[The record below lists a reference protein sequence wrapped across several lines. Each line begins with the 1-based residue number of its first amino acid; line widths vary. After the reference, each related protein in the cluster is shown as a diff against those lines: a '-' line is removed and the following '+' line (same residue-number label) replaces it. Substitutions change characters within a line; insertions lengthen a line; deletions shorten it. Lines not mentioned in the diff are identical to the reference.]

1 MSFKVRTSCL
11 IILLLLLAV
20 FGLGTASAAEID
32 GLSEDNSFDFRGNPF
47 ENEFKHLLDYNVTI
61 YVTGDTVTVVNNF
74 ENTGFPVRKVNSVT
88 SGNLLK
94 QFNVSKPNIVQFNYS
109 DLCNTDDFKLNADDE
124 FTLYLCG
131 SFSSDTTDK
140 STHIDQE
147 ITFKVEEIIMDDDV
161 SDDETNSDNEAK
173 TVKTIIYPV
182 RSGFIN
188 DFGKGSEDEFYYRTF
203 YGSVFDNKNSDNVEA
218 VYPDLKEE
226 LVDKAVIYSFDQGN
240 LRFIYWFDTEA
251 DELKLK
257 ESGHKDISPYEPE
270 FVLDL
275 SHLQDF
281 KINSLFIC
289 PEHDTYSLN
298 NNALTISGTS
308 CSDCSSDIL
317 QVVTVGDSEK
327 EASDYLLSY
336 LDLYPEETDENDDSD
351 EDFSPEDGQES
362 ETDDVIVV
370 KTYPHFVSFNSSA
383 LNADLLKKKVRL
395 VQFYP
400 ILNLKTDTDDS
411 GQQQP
416 DETDEDDL
424 SFVSFKDQAYVFKFS
439 RPYKPIAIELTGN
452 TLDLVSETTDY
463 SKPLVSSLLFPD
475 AIKDALNGNHLLIE
489 NLNSH
494 VLDDAEDDEGH
505 LTPETAILSVTDI
518 SFENSINEVLKENNE
533 QVEISFV
540 IPVDDVELNPNDI
553 AVLHVS
559 DDGEKKSLEKLES
572 TVSFKIDGVKYYSVT
587 AKTSEFSSF
596 AVISTGNPD
605 SGLSSNA
612 GGQPIGEAF
621 VVSQENSVPPTDVNG
636 YDLGLSPSPI
646 SVVEDIVTKI
656 QGHLS
661 IFSVLVV
668 LTSGLFMWDYI
679 RRRV

>member
-1 MSFKVRTSCL
+1 M
-11 IILLLLLAV
+11 
-20 FGLGTASAAEID
+20 
-32 GLSEDNSFDFRGNPF
+32 
-47 ENEFKHLLDYNVTI
+47 
-61 YVTGDTVTVVNNF
+61 
-74 ENTGFPVRKVNSVT
+74 
-88 SGNLLK
+88 
-94 QFNVSKPNIVQFNYS
+94 
-109 DLCNTDDFKLNADDE
+109 
-124 FTLYLCG
+124 
-131 SFSSDTTDK
+131 
-140 STHIDQE
+140 
-147 ITFKVEEIIMDDDV
+147 
-161 SDDETNSDNEAK
+161 
-173 TVKTIIYPV
+173 
-182 RSGFIN
+182 
-188 DFGKGSEDEFYYRTF
+188 
-203 YGSVFDNKNSDNVEA
+203 
-218 VYPDLKEE
+218 
-226 LVDKAVIYSFDQGN
+226 
-240 LRFIYWFDTEA
+240 
-251 DELKLK
+251 
-257 ESGHKDISPYEPE
+257 
-270 FVLDL
+270 
-275 SHLQDF
+275 
-281 KINSLFIC
+281 
-289 PEHDTYSLN
+289 
-298 NNALTISGTS
+298 
-308 CSDCSSDIL
+308 
-317 QVVTVGDSEK
+317 
-327 EASDYLLSY
+327 
-336 LDLYPEETDENDDSD
+336 
-351 EDFSPEDGQES
+351 
-362 ETDDVIVV
+362 
-370 KTYPHFVSFNSSA
+370 
-383 LNADLLKKKVRL
+383 
-395 VQFYP
+395 
-400 ILNLKTDTDDS
+400 
-411 GQQQP
+411 
-416 DETDEDDL
+416 
-424 SFVSFKDQAYVFKFS
+424 
-439 RPYKPIAIELTGN
+439 
-452 TLDLVSETTDY
+452 
-463 SKPLVSSLLFPD
+463 
-475 AIKDALNGNHLLIE
+475 NGNHLLIE